1 MPETCYLAL
10 MPKRKSLTPAEQAEK
25 FRVAAQK
32 RRDAG
37 MLSIEDAD
45 AAVDALIAK
54 NIKDYGA

>member
-1 MPETCYLAL
+1 

-25 FRVAAQK
+25 FRLAAQK

-37 MLSIEDAD
+37 MLSVEDAD
-45 AAVDALIAK
+45 AAVDAMIAK